1 MKSEIM
7 DKKMPSA
14 FFERISKWGAGATAI
29 VDPASYNIVFC
40 NQLFEDKFGKAENEE
55 GNIVLNLAD
64 VVVDFVPEKLNVQLQ
79 NVLNFVE
86 ERDKYNVYKLKELTG
101 NVHSYFVYAAPI
113 AHDNSMYYQLLLLE
127 DLSKWRLPFLSF
139 DTRELFL
146 EQFNNIAFGT
156 FEWILES
163 NKVFWTEGIYHIYEI
178 ENNGAVLDYQ
188 DIAAYIHPEEQKKI
202 AAIVK
207 RALRGRSDMNTEMRI
222 VTAKNNVRI
231 VSVLCKV
238 LTNDS
243 KIPVKVV
250 GSLRDITEQ
259 RLAENEVKKHVK
271 ELNRSNQELEEF
283 AYVASHDLQEP
294 LRKISTFSDR
304 LNEKYADVLT
314 GDGEMYLERIMASA
328 GNMRMLINNLL
339 EFSRIARST
348 QPFANVGIN
357 FIVHQVK
364 TDLELTIEE
373 TGTIIKVGTL
383 PEVEASFLQ
392 MKQLFMNIISN
403 AIKFRKEDVPPQIN
417 IDSRTLS
424 AEEKKQYQLSADKVY
439 YRIQVTDNGI
449 GFEKEYAQ
457 RIFQI
462 FQRLHGKAEY
472 PGSGIGLAICKKIV
486 EHHHGLIF
494 ADSNLGSG
502 AQFVIV
508 LPETQ
513 PGPKL

>member
-7 DKKMPSA
+7 DKKMPGA

-29 VDPASYNIVFC
+29 VDPVSYDVVFC

-55 GNIVLNLAD
+55 GNRVLNLAD
-64 VVVDFVPEKLNVQLQ
+64 VVIDFVPEKLGVQLQ

-86 ERDKYNVYKLKELTG
+86 ERNKYNVYKLRELTG
-101 NVHSYFVYAAPI
+101 HIHSYFVYAAPI

-127 DLSKWRLPFLSF
+127 DQSKWKLPFLSF

-146 EQFNNIAFGT
+146 EQFNNMAFGT

-163 NKVFWTEGIYHIYEI
+163 NKIFWTEGIYHIYEI
-178 ENNGAVLDYQ
+178 ESSGAALEYQ
-188 DIAAYIHPEEQKKI
+188 DIANYIHPEEQKKI

-207 RALRGRSDMNTEMRI
+207 RALRDQNDVNTEMRI
-222 VTAKNNVRI
+222 VTARNNIRI
-231 VSVLCKV
+231 VSVVCKV

-243 KIPVKVV
+243 KVPVKIV

-259 RLAENEVKKHVK
+259 RLAEYDVKKHVK
-271 ELNRSNQELEEF
+271 ELHRSNQELEEF

-328 GNMRMLINNLL
+328 ENMRMLINNLL
-339 EFSRIARST
+339 EFSRITRST
-348 QPFANVGIN
+348 QPFANVGLN

-364 TDLELTIEE
+364 TDLELIIEE
-373 TGTIIKVGTL
+373 TGTIITTGKL
-383 PEVEASFLQ
+383 PDIEASLSQ
-392 MKQLFMNIISN
+392 MKQLFTNIINN
-403 AIKFRKEDVPPQIN
+403 AIKFRKTDVPPQIT

-424 AEEKKQYQLSADKVY
+424 ADEKKHYQLSGNKTY
-439 YRIQVTDNGI
+439 YRIEVADNGI

-462 FQRLHGKAEY
+462 FQRLHGKSEY

-494 ADSNLGSG
+494 ADSNPGKGS
-502 AQFVIV
+502 QFVII
-508 LPETQ
+508 LPEAQ
-513 PGPKL
+513 PLS